1 MRIKTVKLKLRR
13 EHLERLMIGGAAA
26 LVLFLA
32 ARGTQAPM
40 VEAPYPGTYEEVNAA
55 AAEKVPTRQTTIYY
69 KDGSGYLVPVTMQVP
84 QQAGIAKA
92 ALSLLTSSPVNDIEA
107 ASLGLLT
114 VAPAGMTYELDIAD
128 GRARVNLSAEALN
141 TKDAA
146 AEAAMVDAVAQTL
159 LSFETV
165 ETVEFLIDG
174 QARQTLTHGTPVDGS
189 FTASG
194 VNLESVDA
202 SANMS
207 GAETVTLYFP
217 DDGGRLLVPVTR
229 TVWGEAD
236 VGTAVFELLKGPK
249 QDSGLQPALPQD
261 CALIDVSV
269 KDGAAVINL
278 SKEFEKVMAESDGGK
293 RALRAMMLTCT
304 RFPGVERVEILLEG
318 KPYAV
323 EGIDAKPTFVNSA
336 EEIAA
341 WFPGVMEIE

>member
-32 ARGTQAPM
+32 ARGSQVPM
-40 VEAPYPGTYEEVNAA
+40 VEVPYPETTEEVNTIAQTQT
-55 AAEKVPTRQTTIYY
+55 PTQRTTIFY
-69 KDGSGYLVPVTMQVP
+69 KDGNGYLVPVTMEVP
-84 QQAGIAKA
+84 QQEGIAKA
-92 ALSLLTSSPVNDIEA
+92 TLSLLTSSPVNDIEA

-114 VAPAGMTYELDIAD
+114 VAPAGTTYELDIAD

-141 TKDAA
+141 TADAA
-146 AEAAMVDAVAQTL
+146 AEAAMVDAIVQTL
-159 LSFETV
+159 TSFDTV

-174 QARQTLTHGTPVDGS
+174 QTRETLTHGTPVSGS
-189 FTASG
+189 FTGGS

-202 SANMS
+202 SASLS

-217 DDGGRLLVPVTR
+217 DEGGRLLVPVTR

-236 VGTAVFELLKGPK
+236 LGTAVFELLKGPK
-249 QDSGLQPALPQD
+249 EDSGLERALPED

-278 SKEFEKVMAESDGGK
+278 SKEFEQVLSQSDGGK

-318 KPYAV
+318 QPYTV
-323 EGIDAKPTFVNSA
+323 EGMESKPTFVNSA
-336 EEIAA
+336 TEIEA
-341 WFPGVMEIE
+341 WFPGVMEFE